1 MGACLGST
9 PRDRSSGSCDPTS
22 ILNCLQFR
30 PSLVY
35 QTSARF
41 VSKRICPG
49 LSVAKSARYPPTS
62 QVVPLESVATHGHC
76 RGAHSGGFEAMLHV
90 IPSLLD
96 QMSLV

>member
-22 ILNCLQFR
+22 VLNCFQFR

-35 QTSARF
+35 QTSARL
-41 VSKRICPG
+41 VSRGICRG
-49 LSVAKSARYPPTS
+49 LSVAKSARSPPTS
-62 QVVPLESVATHGHC
+62 QVMPLESVATHAHC
-76 RGAHSGGFEAMLHV
+76 RGPHSGDFEAMLHV